1 MKINKSWYIKPKGV
15 PEHDA
20 AGGIVIRK
28 ENGKIYFATTYE
40 IDVKALV
47 LPKGHVEKGES
58 FENAARREIKEETG
72 LIKLNIICF
81 LGMKERFGLDKT
93 SWKKTHYFLF
103 ITEQIKGIP
112 SDPKHK
118 GMVWLR
124 LSDYKK
130 HLWPEQ
136 RELIKENLEKIAK
149 TI

>member
-1 MKINKSWYIKPKGV
+1 MKIDKSWYIKPKGV

-28 ENGKIYFATTYE
+28 ENEKIYFAATYE

-58 FENAARREIKEETG
+58 FEDAARREIKEETG
-72 LIKLNIICF
+72 LKNLNMICP
-81 LGMKERFGLDKT
+81 LGIKERFGFDKT
-93 SWKKTHYFLF
+93 SWKKTYYLLF
-103 ITEQIKGIP
+103 TTGQIKGIP

-118 GMVWLR
+118 KVVWLR

-136 RELIKENLEKIAK
+136 RALVKENLEKIKEA
-149 TI
+149 I